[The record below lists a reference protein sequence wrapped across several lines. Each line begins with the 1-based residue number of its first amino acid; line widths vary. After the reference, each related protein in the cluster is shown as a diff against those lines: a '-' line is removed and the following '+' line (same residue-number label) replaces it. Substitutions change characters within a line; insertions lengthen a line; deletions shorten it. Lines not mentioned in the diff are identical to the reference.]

1 MLRTTYVP
9 GRGFTANSIIPRRFV
24 SSHTAPYIAALKRT
38 TVEQQEAFG
47 LNDSFLESVLNADS
61 GIGAA
66 AAQTSPPLPD
76 PNITTQSFT
85 EHQKML
91 FDVMLTLR
99 CVKDAAVARGMVDRA
114 RANEMSQCEEN
125 VHKFMQPRYLSGS
138 SDDKVEEVTLFF
150 VCVAY
155 FALLA
160 DCGVCLLTLIGNISS
175 TC

>member
-9 GRGFTANSIIPRRFV
+9 GRGFTANAIIPRRFG

-160 DCGVCLLTLIGNISS
+160 DCGVVLAYFDR
-175 TC
+175 